1 MPKIFVITNRT
12 LTNGRPLVSV
22 IREAAATGADAVI
35 LREKDLAAAEL
46 YELGAEMSAI
56 CKGTETKLIINSSVE
71 TAIACNASG
80 VHLGIGSLP
89 LKVVRA
95 MVPDKIVGVS
105 VHSTAEALQAQADGA
120 DYILAGH
127 VFPTLSKPG
136 LAGRGLDFISSVKA
150 SVKIPVIAIGGIN
163 PENAAGVIQ
172 AGANGIAVMSLVM
185 EAADITGTIKAL
197 RRSMLSVQ

>member
-35 LREKDLAAAEL
+35 LREKDLAVAEL

-56 CKGTETKLIINSSVE
+56 CTGTETKLIINSSVE

-80 VHLGIGSLP
+80 IHLGTGSLP

-95 MVPDKIVGVS
+95 MVPEKIVGVS

-120 DYILAGH
+120 DYVLAGH
-127 VFPTLSKPG
+127 VFPTRSKPG

-185 EAADITGTIKAL
+185 EATDITGTIKAL

>member
-12 LTNGRPLVSV
+12 LTKGRPLVSV
-22 IREAAATGADAVI
+22 IREAAAAGADAVI

-56 CKGTETKLIINSSVE
+56 CTGTETKLMINSSVE

-80 VHLGIGSLP
+80 VHLGTGSLP

-120 DYILAGH
+120 DYVLAGH

-150 SVKIPVIAIGGIN
+150 SVKVPVIAIGGIN
-163 PENAAGVIQ
+163 PENAAGVIR
-172 AGANGIAVMSLVM
+172 AGADGIAVMSLVM
-185 EAADITGTIKAL
+185 EAADIPGTIKAL